1 MGAGKLVDIEREVE
15 LGGPLHSK
23 GVLILGGYLAARY
36 AQDVPMSLHAT
47 LVFEQSYGGVDG
59 DSASCAELCC
69 LQSAIADLPLRQDLA
84 VTGSMNQLGEVQAI
98 GGVNEKIEGFF
109 DICRKRGLSGE
120 QGVLIPAANVKHLM
134 LRRDVVEA
142 VADKRFAVYPV
153 EHVDQA
159 LERLTGLP
167 AGERGADGQFPDGT
181 ISRRVCDRLLQ
192 FADWR
197 QSFARKEENTGDGD

>member
-1 MGAGKLVDIEREVE
+1 M
-15 LGGPLHSK
+15 
-23 GVLILGGYLAARY
+23 
-36 AQDVPMSLHAT
+36 
-47 LVFEQSYGGVDG
+47 
-59 DSASCAELCC
+59 
-69 LQSAIADLPLRQDLA
+69 
-84 VTGSMNQLGEVQAI
+84 
-98 GGVNEKIEGFF
+98 
-109 DICRKRGLSGE
+109 
-120 QGVLIPAANVKHLM
+120 LIPAANVKHLM
-134 LRRDVVEA
+134 LRRDVVDA

-197 QSFARKEENTGDGD
+197 RSFARKEENSGDGD